1 MKRTAKRDSSRLVGG
16 AAVLAIGSIVAK
28 VLGAFYRVPLT
39 NILGAEGMGVYQL
52 VFPVYALFM
61 TLATAGIPTAL
72 SRIVAEQR
80 ARGEGARKYLFSAL
94 MTLVTLGVLAG
105 VLMLALSSV
114 LASWQGNP
122 AAASGYIAVAPAVV
136 LVGIIA
142 GLRGWFQGEM
152 FMLPTALSNVIEQ
165 AVKLGVGVGLAV
177 LLTRRSAEAAVFGAL
192 MGVTVS
198 ELVAAIYLAV
208 TYFVRSKKRGEGKE
222 CLRLCAVERKAMF
235 RTAFPIALLGL
246 ILPLGTFLDSFIVVN
261 CLKWGG
267 ADTASATASY
277 GLLSGP
283 VTSLVNLPVVVIM
296 SLAIALVPSVTLS
309 RAGHDLEGI
318 LWKSRLSIKLV
329 YLLGVPAAL
338 FMMIFGRSILSVLYP
353 TLAPAELIASAKLL
367 AVASFGVVLTGATQ
381 IYIALL
387 QALDKTFSA
396 IKSLFL
402 AVAVKLVISPFLIR
416 EIGVMGAAVSGVV
429 MSAVALVAVTAVFH
443 RLTLMRLEKNVA
455 QTLVGGVIM
464 ALVAF
469 VVREYVPYGIAVI
482 AVGALVCAA
491 VYGFVTT
498 VMGVLSEAELV
509 ALPFG
514 KRLVGIRRK
523 IRFWENEYDG

>member
-177 LLTRRSAEAAVFGAL
+177 LLSRRSAEAAVFGAL

-208 TYFVRSKKRGEGKE
+208 TYFVRSKRGARGKNASG
-222 CLRLCAVERKAMF
+222 CAQSSARRCSAPRFPLRCSGSYF
-235 RTAFPIALLGL
+235 RSGH
-246 ILPLGTFLDSFIVVN
+246 SS
-261 CLKWGG
+261 
-267 ADTASATASY
+267 TASSSSTA
-277 GLLSGP
+277 
-283 VTSLVNLPVVVIM
+283 
-296 SLAIALVPSVTLS
+296 
-309 RAGHDLEGI
+309 
-318 LWKSRLSIKLV
+318 
-329 YLLGVPAAL
+329 
-338 FMMIFGRSILSVLYP
+338 
-353 TLAPAELIASAKLL
+353 
-367 AVASFGVVLTGATQ
+367 
-381 IYIALL
+381 
-387 QALDKTFSA
+387 
-396 IKSLFL
+396 
-402 AVAVKLVISPFLIR
+402 
-416 EIGVMGAAVSGVV
+416 
-429 MSAVALVAVTAVFH
+429 
-443 RLTLMRLEKNVA
+443 
-455 QTLVGGVIM
+455 
-464 ALVAF
+464 
-469 VVREYVPYGIAVI
+469 
-482 AVGALVCAA
+482 
-491 VYGFVTT
+491 
-498 VMGVLSEAELV
+498 
-509 ALPFG
+509 
-514 KRLVGIRRK
+514 
-523 IRFWENEYDG
+523 